1 MKMVI
6 PKHRQTTASVLVFN
20 NSVSVKNNGSLEDI
34 NFITLMPFLGE
45 LFHHNEG
52 SPNSL
57 NFSGY
62 LFFSKLNNFLKK
74 KK

>member
-1 MKMVI
+1 MYKQR
-6 PKHRQTTASVLVFN
+6 KTTANVLVLN
-20 NSVSVKNNGSLEDI
+20 NSLSDENNGSLEDI

>member
-1 MKMVI
+1 MKIVI
-6 PKHRQTTASVLVFN
+6 PKHRQTTANVFVLN
-20 NSVSVKNNGSLEDI
+20 NSVSVENNGSLEDI

-45 LFHHNEG
+45 LFHHNKG
-52 SPNSL
+52 SPNSF

-62 LFFSKLNNFLKK
+62 LFFSKLNNLLKK